1 MSAVRCEGV
10 VIIQCCNGR
19 SVVLHI
25 LVPTSLQYRTIVH
38 CIVLLRDVLS
48 ITMFDEFFVDFGKN
62 AFFVFLSNLRLFY
75 RLLRNAR
82 YNGHSANHG
91 SSC

>member
-48 ITMFDEFFVDFGKN
+48 ITMFDEFFVDFLGRTH
-62 AFFVFLSNLRLFY
+62 FLYVCLAGYFAMRDITGIRQIMVLPVST
-75 RLLRNAR
+75 
-82 YNGHSANHG
+82 S
-91 SSC
+91 

>member
-48 ITMFDEFFVDFGKN
+48 ITMFDEFFVDFLGRTH
-62 AFFVFLSNLRLFY
+62 FLYFCQTYVCFTVTSQ
-75 RLLRNAR
+75 
-82 YNGHSANHG
+82 
-91 SSC
+91 CEI